1 MTSFAATQY
10 QKWLSCP
17 DALIKVAC
25 LFTEVPGNR
34 EIVMH
39 AIPLSFLLQENRVA
53 VAVVTRVL
61 AIKIMGAVVQ
71 CSVGA
76 ALLCDDEVRSLA
88 RFFVRWRIGFRGF
101 SA

>member
-10 QKWLSCP
+10 QKWLSGP

-34 EIVMH
+34 DIVMH
-39 AIPLSFLLQENRVA
+39 AIPLSFLMQENRV
-53 VAVVTRVL
+53 VVVTRVL

-76 ALLCDDEVRSLA
+76 ALLCDDEVR
-88 RFFVRWRIGFRGF
+88 
-101 SA
+101 